1 MPFPTTTISTIIA
14 LAAALVVWVS
24 VSAAHAAKRRTLG
37 VCVGVGMSAWFAFAL
52 YLSHSNALFSETSPA
67 YFLLFPLLI
76 PVLGGTLLLSRPKF
90 RELVAATPQTMLIA
104 PHMLRVIGFNF
115 VILAE
120 LGYLPFGFARPAGYG
135 DVITGLTA
143 PLVLYLLVSKNNWAR
158 QAVIGWNVLG
168 LADFVGAL
176 ITGPLL
182 IPDHVLS
189 LQAPYALNYF
199 TMIPIFA
206 VPLYLLTHLYSLFKI
221 VSEQPTRTAVTP
233 LTAGG

>member
-1 MPFPTTTISTIIA
+1 MPFPTTTINTIIA
-14 LAAALVVWVS
+14 LAIVLAVWVS
-24 VSAAHAAKRRTLG
+24 ISAAHAAQRRSLG
-37 VCVGVGMSAWFAFAL
+37 VRVGVGMSVGLVLAL
-52 YLSHSNALFSETSPA
+52 YLSHSNAIFSATSPT

-76 PVLGGTLLLSRPKF
+76 PVLGGALLLSQPKF

-104 PHMLRVIGFNF
+104 PHLLRVIGFNF

-120 LGYLPFGFARPAGYG
+120 LGYLPFRFARPAGYG

-143 PLVLYLLVSKNNWAR
+143 PLVLYLLISDNSKAR
-158 QAVIGWNVLG
+158 LAVIGWNILG

-182 IPDHVLS
+182 IPGHLLS
-189 LQAPYALNYF
+189 FQAPYALNYF

-221 VSEQPTRTAVTP
+221 VSEQPVRTVVTP